1 MEPPSFSY
9 FCSQVSKKL
18 CVLYEFPL
26 PQRQTWL
33 PETVFCLACQGVR
46 IFRIA
51 RAVCKGI
58 SPLVPHIL
66 FIVLEFL
73 KAASSLFAPPIRT
86 LKAFELSAS
95 CQAMHRTHLAS
106 CLQLKKGYANILK
119 DFSSL
124 PCQSFIPKSALACD
138 AAQNH
143 KSVHFL
149 GIIRNFRYL
158 EIVDRC
164 QAHRTCI

>member
-1 MEPPSFSY
+1 MNSSCLRGRPDG
-9 FCSQVSKKL
+9 
-18 CVLYEFPL
+18 
-26 PQRQTWL
+26 QRL
-33 PETVFCLACQGVR
+33 FCLACQGVR

-51 RAVCKGI
+51 RAICKGI

-73 KAASSLFAPPIRT
+73 KAASSLFASPIRT

-95 CQAMHRTHLAS
+95 CQAMHRTHLTS
-106 CLQLKKGYANILK
+106 CLQLKKGCANILK

-158 EIVDRC
+158 KIVDRC
-164 QAHRTCI
+164 QAHGTCI